1 MSIFDDPGLF
11 GRLWAE
17 HYDVG
22 PELDPLP
29 AVDFLAGLAAGGP
42 VLELAIGTGR
52 VALPFAARGFAVE
65 GVEASEEM
73 VAKMRAKPGGEE
85 IPVAIG
91 DMADV
96 PVSGPYTLVYL
107 VYNTLFNLVREDR
120 QRDCL
125 RNVAR
130 VLAPGGAFVV
140 ETFVPDPADF
150 DRDEQVQVREVTEE
164 SATIRLHRYDRVRP
178 GGADVRPSDHHVRP
192 RGRTPVALRHA
203 VSLAGA
209 DRRAGRGG
217 RPAVGRTLRRLAP
230 PAVRRD
236 KQGTHLDIPPYRRLA
251 RSAGGPVSH
260 ALRRPSGSAPGNW
273 CRRRSSSGP
282 AAGRPAHPTTD
293 GYMRAIDA
301 SYVEANAVRR
311 RRRCDGTCCPSG
323 RSRRFAGTGRIRP
336 ATPRVPPAPRCA

>member
-11 GRLWAE
+11 GRLGAE

-22 PELDPLP
+22 PQLDPVP
-29 AVDFLAGLAAGGP
+29 AVDFLVGVAAGGP

-85 IPVAIG
+85 VPFAIG

-107 VYNTLFNLVREDR
+107 VYNTLFNLVREER
-120 QRDCL
+120 QRDCF

-150 DRDEQVQVREVTEE
+150 DRDEQVQVRDVTGD
-164 SATIRLHRYDRVRP
+164 SATIRLHRYDRAEQTFVRQTITF
-178 GGADVRPSDHHVRP
+178 D
-192 RGRTPVALRHA
+192 
-203 VSLAGA
+203 
-209 DRRAGRGG
+209 RAGVHLWPFAMRYCWPDQIDEMAEAAG
-217 RPAVGRTLRRLAP
+217 LRLTERYADWYRQP
-230 PAVRRD
+230 FNATSKAHVSV
-236 KQGTHLDIPPYRRLA
+236 YRRI
-251 RSAGGPVSH
+251 
-260 ALRRPSGSAPGNW
+260 RR
-273 CRRRSSSGP
+273 
-282 AAGRPAHPTTD
+282 
-293 GYMRAIDA
+293 
-301 SYVEANAVRR
+301 
-311 RRRCDGTCCPSG
+311 
-323 RSRRFAGTGRIRP
+323 
-336 ATPRVPPAPRCA
+336 